1 MTKKPLHHMD
11 VDYFTNI
18 YTLMVL
24 IVTLPVTSCESERS
38 ISLKS
43 KLRTSMMEERLNAL
57 ALIHFRKEIHI
68 DSEEVVTIFGKS
80 N

>member
-1 MTKKPLHHMD
+1 
-11 VDYFTNI
+11 
-18 YTLMVL
+18 MVL

-57 ALIHFRKEIHI
+57 ALIHFHKDIHI
-68 DSEEVVTIFGKS
+68 DSEE
-80 N
+80 